1 MVRWFDKKYKLSS
14 LELKPPGLI
23 ELLTKRATKTDML
36 FHWSMI
42 GALITALVMELIY
55 FISPPSTLGMSFL
68 WAHGILGSFLVLGG
82 LAYFVKY
89 WRDNYFLLV
98 TDRIFL
104 VDTLF
109 IAAIATSGMI
119 LSLKVLGILPTT
131 ALGLEGTLHIL
142 LTYTWFVV
150 SLFFNGAVRHALATI
165 VWRIYG
171 TTKTMSNPSIFS
183 DACGRC
189 GKCVEACP
197 LFEAYER
204 EEEAPALKLRKYL
217 KKLATEDLSVEEKKK
232 IVEDVYVCT
241 LCGLCVG
248 VCPYSFN
255 FVDLYKK
262 LLAQVN
268 ELYAQ
273 IRVGKT
279 KTASI

>member
-1 MVRWFDKKYKLSS
+1 MARWFDKKYKLSS

-23 ELLTKRATKTDML
+23 ELLTERATKTDIL

-42 GALITALVMELIY
+42 GVLITALIMELFY
-55 FISPPSTLGMSFL
+55 FISPPSTLSTPFL
-68 WAHGILGSFLVLGG
+68 WAHGVLGSFLIFGG

-89 WRDNYFLLV
+89 WRDDYFVL
-98 TDRIFL
+98 TTNRMFL

-109 IAAIATSGMI
+109 IAAIATSGAM
-119 LSLKVLGILPTT
+119 LSLKVLGILPPT
-131 ALGLEGTLHIL
+131 ALGVEGTLHVS

-150 SLFFNGAVRHALATI
+150 SLFFNGAARHALATI
-165 VWRIYG
+165 VWRLYG
-171 TTKTMSNPSIFS
+171 TAKTMSNPSIFS

-189 GKCVEACP
+189 GKCVDACP
-197 LFEAYER
+197 LFEAYNGR

-255 FVDLYKK
+255 FVDLYKT

-273 IRVGKT
+273 IRAGK
-279 KTASI
+279 ASSI